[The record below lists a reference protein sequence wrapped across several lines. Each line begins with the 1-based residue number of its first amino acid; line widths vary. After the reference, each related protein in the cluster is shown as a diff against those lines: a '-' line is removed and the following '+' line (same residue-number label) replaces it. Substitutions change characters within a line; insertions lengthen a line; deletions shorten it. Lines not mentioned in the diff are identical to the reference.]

1 MTQGLL
7 GGVISPGGTPPDRG
21 TVGYL
26 EGYSTMPW
34 LRAIAAKISF
44 AVANTEWTVSVA
56 VRNPKSAR
64 AGDSP
69 YYQWKAAQWAGR
81 EHRTALLSQKRK
93 QAELREIEDHPLLD
107 ALQRGNAFQTGFQLQ
122 KLTQIYL
129 DLVGDS
135 FWLKERNG
143 VGAPVGFWPL
153 PPHWIRK
160 TPSAKLPFY
169 EIGYQSYEEIIPDTE
184 ILWLSDP
191 NPVYPYGRGTGHT
204 EAVGDELEVDEFA
217 AKMCHDQETECLT
230 RRGWKLGIDVTMDD
244 EIATYNE
251 ILDRIEY
258 HRPLDITNAPHK
270 GVMHHWAGRSVDV
283 MVTPNHRMWIK
294 SKTNPVWHVKS
305 DPVWHFEESHQ
316 VLAKP
321 GRPIKW
327 KDAGYYSGEQ
337 KVVEIPPAEHST
349 KRKQGSRGGGR
360 LPLRGINEG
369 LTYDVHAFATFLG
382 WFISEGHIES
392 AGVYVSQT
400 KKEYFDPIRKALQ
413 IFPQEWI
420 QEKESLSVAGTVIHK
435 WGIHHHSLVEWLRRE
450 TGDKD
455 KGTGGSHYIHLP
467 EEVFEWPYEAQ
478 RLLINAL
485 IDGDGTWIQSKSTLS
500 ASYGSASEE
509 LVDQIQR
516 LCVNLGWSSLKRH
529 QVCDGKTLFRLLMK
543 CDRAERQI
551 YKDSGTWATESWYE
565 GQVWCVTVPN
575 EKFFSRRNGSV
586 FLGGNTKTVFINR
599 ARPDLLVMPTEGVMK
614 EEEVTHL
621 EQNWLNRS
629 QGFWRAF
636 RPFFLRRAVEV
647 TKFDHN
653 FRNIQLTTLRQHQ
666 RDVIMQTFG
675 LPPEIMGVIENSN
688 RSTIEGAEHL
698 FSKYVIVPRLESI
711 RSQLQQKL
719 VPEYD
724 ERLILDYV
732 SPVQEDKEHQLKAAQ
747 IAPWALT
754 VDEWRGLIGK
764 SEKENGSGNVHIM
777 MANLFPTE
785 NFEPIS
791 VTPAPMVAPPVT
803 ENAEVTE
810 PTPRSLEDLSMED
823 LLTLKR
829 AGQIAE
835 GLKHR

>member
-1 MTQGLL
+1 MSVKTSLQAWKQTALGLLRPESAMTQGLL

-64 AGDSP
+64 AGESP

-81 EHRTALLSQKRK
+81 EHRTALLSRKRK

-160 TPSAKLPFY
+160 TPSATLPFY
-169 EIGYQSYEEIIPDTE
+169 EIGYQSYQERIPDTE

-217 AKMCHDQETECLT
+217 AK
-230 RRGWKLGIDVTMDD
+230 
-244 EIATYNE
+244 
-251 ILDRIEY
+251 
-258 HRPLDITNAPHK
+258 
-270 GVMHHWAGRSVDV
+270 
-283 MVTPNHRMWIK
+283 
-294 SKTNPVWHVKS
+294 
-305 DPVWHFEESHQ
+305 
-316 VLAKP
+316 
-321 GRPIKW
+321 
-327 KDAGYYSGEQ
+327 
-337 KVVEIPPAEHST
+337 
-349 KRKQGSRGGGR
+349 
-360 LPLRGINEG
+360 
-369 LTYDVHAFATFLG
+369 
-382 WFISEGHIES
+382 
-392 AGVYVSQT
+392 
-400 KKEYFDPIRKALQ
+400 
-413 IFPQEWI
+413 
-420 QEKESLSVAGTVIHK
+420 LS
-435 WGIHHHSLVEWLRRE
+435 
-450 TGDKD
+450 
-455 KGTGGSHYIHLP
+455 
-467 EEVFEWPYEAQ
+467 
-478 RLLINAL
+478 
-485 IDGDGTWIQSKSTLS
+485 
-500 ASYGSASEE
+500 
-509 LVDQIQR
+509 
-516 LCVNLGWSSLKRH
+516 
-529 QVCDGKTLFRLLMK
+529 
-543 CDRAERQI
+543 
-551 YKDSGTWATESWYE
+551 
-565 GQVWCVTVPN
+565 
-575 EKFFSRRNGSV
+575 
-586 FLGGNTKTVFINR
+586 KTVFINR
-599 ARPDLLVMPTEGVMK
+599 ARPDLLVMPKEGLMK
-614 EEEVTHL
+614 PEEVAHL

-653 FRNIQLTTLRQHQ
+653 FRNIQLTSLRQHQ
-666 RDVIMQTFG
+666 RDTIMQTFG
-675 LPPEIMGVIENSN
+675 LPPEIMGVIESSN
-688 RSTIEGAEHL
+688 RATIESADHL

-732 SPVQEDKEHQLKAAQ
+732 SPVQEDKERQLKAAQ

-754 VDEWRGLIGK
+754 VDEWR
-764 SEKENGSGNVHIM
+764 
-777 MANLFPTE
+777 
-785 NFEPIS
+785 
-791 VTPAPMVAPPVT
+791 
-803 ENAEVTE
+803 
-810 PTPRSLEDLSMED
+810 D
-823 LLTLKR
+823 
-829 AGQIAE
+829 
-835 GLKHR
+835 